1 MHRLIEEICYLIR
14 QDAADIWHNIKDCF
28 EGGDKVAVVETKKDK
43 KEKAVVGP
51 VTMSCEQG
59 AERHGQEARNIARM
73 CLRGKSLAKKHG
85 GASKVPEKEK
95 KTAIFAKKVG
105 KAWAVPVSELDRVF
119 LP

>member
-28 EGGDKVAVVETKKDK
+28 EGGDKVAVA
-43 KEKAVVGP
+43 KEKKGKVSVDPVVMG
-51 VTMSCEQG
+51 CEEAGQKY
-59 AERHGQEARNIARM
+59 RQEARNIARM